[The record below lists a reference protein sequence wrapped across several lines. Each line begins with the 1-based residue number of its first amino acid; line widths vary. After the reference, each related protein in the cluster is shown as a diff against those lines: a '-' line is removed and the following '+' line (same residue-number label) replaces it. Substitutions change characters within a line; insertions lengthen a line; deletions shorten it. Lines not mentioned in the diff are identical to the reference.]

1 MELYLINNDPI
12 RTLLVPKEGGPQYS
26 VETPPSVKGSVT
38 IVRRMDREVSI
49 GHVQSE
55 IGRIEH
61 HESDGAKLSLCAQ
74 GLALA
79 MQPCNP
85 EMLDW

>member
-1 MELYLINNDPI
+1 MELYLMNNDPT
-12 RTLLVPKEGGPQYS
+12 RTLLIPQDGGPQYS
-26 VETPPSVKGSVT
+26 IETPRSLRGNITV
-38 IVRRMDREVSI
+38 VRRLDREASI

-74 GLALA
+74 GVALA
-79 MQPCNP
+79 MQPCHP
-85 EMLDW
+85 VDW